1 MRAKQRLPG
10 WSRLRQRLAERIRLA
25 PSRMVWLS
33 ARLPPV
39 AFLLGLAAALLVAVR
54 LAGELVS
61 SPAEPDSPPPAAA
74 GPDPPAVPFAE
85 LEMAAPAALKEALE
99 RLEPAA
105 GDGEREDTAP
115 PVVAPGDLAD
125 IAAALER
132 RRKRLLERE
141 RELDLRE
148 EALRAR
154 EADLARRLDR
164 LERYKAELA
173 ELIETLDRE
182 EEERLARLVAVY
194 ENMKPKKAA
203 QIFDRLEL
211 EVLLRVVTRMRESKL
226 SLILAA
232 MNPDR
237 AREITRALSTSKPR
251 PELAPDPAVPP
262 PR

>member
-1 MRAKQRLPG
+1 MRPERRFPG
-10 WSRLRQRLAERIRLA
+10 WSRLREGIAGRIRLA
-25 PSRMVWLS
+25 PRPLAWLW

-39 AFLLGLAAALLVAVR
+39 AFLLGLAAALLIAVR
-54 LAGELVS
+54 LAGELVP
-61 SPAEPDSPPPAAA
+61 SPGEPDPPAPEAA
-74 GPDPPAVPFAE
+74 GPDPPPAPFAE
-85 LEMAAPAALKEALE
+85 LDEMAGDALRAALE

-105 GDGEREDTAP
+105 GDAGAEDP
-115 PVVAPGDLAD
+115 PPPAVAPGDLAD

-132 RRKRLLERE
+132 RRERLLERE

-164 LERYKAELA
+164 LERYKAEIA

-237 AREITRALSTSKPR
+237 AREITRALSTAKPR
-251 PELAPDPAVPP
+251 PQLAPDPKAPP